1 MSTRFVILT
10 AVANLAGFAWGG
22 YQLWPRKLEWRP
34 TPLIPSWQR
43 VANKDVVSLRGRFPV
58 VEIARY
64 DDEFFAF
71 LMFRYLQGSSAFRG
85 AEVLLTYSGSAG
97 RMAYPLELALPN
109 DLISATWLLSEA
121 KVHGLSTDASW
132 RYATAEVLDRFR
144 YQTNLFLTAYSLPT
158 RLKLEDLSRAQL
170 IGYIRRFVRFK
181 SLTDPR
187 VRRGIA
193 PIPQPLSSKEA
204 LQLAEDIVAV
214 AHFYSLPLDFFLG
227 IGAMEN
233 NYMNVEGDLKHTRW
247 KRRAAHGDVVL
258 DRRKGKV
265 LVVNSSLGVWQI
277 TRETLRYA
285 HDLYGKDRRDYSL
298 LPSRLRPPT
307 ELDVHNV
314 DPAVLT
320 TYAGLFFRNLLDRC
334 HGDTG
339 LAVGAYNGGL
349 GKPNP
354 HYAEG
359 VQLVAEYARRMM
371 EHAAVLNGP
380 AAGMRFITASRRPLV
395 SCCRP

>member
-1 MSTRFVILT
+1 MRTRFILFGVGAILAVI
-10 AVANLAGFAWGG
+10 AWGG
-22 YQLWPRKLEWRP
+22 YRLWPRTLEWHP

-43 VANKDVVSLRGRFPV
+43 LGNKDVVALRGRFLAA
-58 VEIARY
+58 EIANY
-64 DDEFFAF
+64 DNEFFAF

-85 AEVLLTYSGSAG
+85 AEVLLTYTGSAS
-97 RMAYPLELALPN
+97 RITYPIELALPN
-109 DLISATWLLSEA
+109 DLISATWLLSDA
-121 KVHGLSTDASW
+121 KARALITDACW
-132 RYATAEVLDRFR
+132 RYVTADVIDRFR
-144 YQTNLFLTAYSLPT
+144 YETNLFLTAYNLPT
-158 RLKLEDLSRAQL
+158 RVKLEELPRAQL
-170 IGYIRRFVRFK
+170 IAYIRRFVRFK

-187 VRRGIA
+187 IRRGIA
-193 PIPQPLSSKEA
+193 PIPQPLTSQEA
-204 LQLAEDIVAV
+204 LQMAEDIVTV

-233 NYMNVEGDLKHTRW
+233 NYMNVEGDLKHAIW
-247 KRRAAHGDVVL
+247 KRRAAKGDVVL
-258 DRRKGKV
+258 THKKGRV

-277 TRETLRYA
+277 TRETLRFA
-285 HDLYGKDRRDYSL
+285 HNLYLKDRRDYSL

-307 ELDVHNV
+307 ELDVNRV
-314 DPAVLT
+314 APAVLT
-320 TYAGLFFRNLLDRC
+320 TYAGLLFRDLLDRC
-334 HGDTG
+334 HGDIP

-380 AAGMRFITASRRPLV
+380 AAGMRFITARR
-395 SCCRP
+395 